1 VKISLSVTNFSWPG
15 GTADIAARL
24 AEIARIA
31 NATGLDTLWVADH
44 PMQSDPASSPD
55 EPMLDAYTTL
65 GMLAGLTGRIRLG
78 TLVSCASFRAPA
90 LLIKAVTTLDVLSGG
105 RAWLGVG
112 AGYNEAEA
120 RAMGVDLPPIPERFD
135 RLIDTLELAGRLW
148 RDDRSRFDGRSTVL
162 EGPVS
167 SPLPLSRPR
176 PRILVG
182 GVGER
187 RTLPLVA
194 RYADACN
201 LFDLPD
207 GGDGLRRQLG
217 VIARECAKLG
227 RPYAEI
233 ETTVTTA
240 LREGESESELIER
253 CRRFAGLGLTHV
265 VLIARGRAFAPAD
278 VELLGR
284 AAERLSA
291 E

>member
-1 VKISLSVTNFSWPG
+1 MKISLSVTSFTWPDGPG
-15 GTADIAARL
+15 GIAGRL
-24 AEIARIA
+24 AELARIA
-31 NATGLDTLWVADH
+31 DDSRLDTIWVADH
-44 PMQSDPASSPD
+44 PLQSDPACSPD

-65 GMLAGLTGRIRLG
+65 GQLAGLTGRIRLG

-112 AGYNEAEA
+112 AGYNEREA
-120 RAMGVDLPPIPERFD
+120 RAMGLDLPPVAARYD
-135 RLIDTLELAGRLW
+135 RLIDTLELAGRMW
-148 RDDRSRFDGRSTVL
+148 VDDRSRFDGRSTVL
-162 EGPVS
+162 EAPVS

-176 PRILVG
+176 PPILIG

-207 GGDGLRRQLG
+207 SGNALRRQLG
-217 VIARECAKLG
+217 VIERECAALG
-227 RPYAEI
+227 RPYE
-233 ETTVTTA
+233 EVEKTVTTF
-240 LREGESESELIER
+240 LREGEPEADLVRR
-253 CRRFAGLGLTHV
+253 CRELASIGLDHV
-265 VLIARGRAFAPAD
+265 VVIARGRAFARAE

-284 AAERLSA
+284 AADRLA
-291 E
+291 HA

>member
-1 VKISLSVTNFSWPG
+1 MSLSVTSFSWPG
-15 GTADIAARL
+15 EVADIGERLIEVARL
-24 AEIARIA
+24 ADRTA
-31 NATGLDTLWVADH
+31 LDTLWVADH

-65 GMLAGLTGRIRLG
+65 GLLAGVTDRIRLG

-90 LLIKAVTTLDVLSGG
+90 LLIKAVTTLDVLSRG

-120 RAMGVDLPPIPERFD
+120 RAMGVDLPPIPARFD
-135 RLIDTLELAGRLW
+135 RLIDTLELAGRMW
-148 RDDRSRFDGRSTVL
+148 RDDRSRFEGRSTVL

-167 SPLPLSRPR
+167 SPLPVSRPR
-176 PRILVG
+176 PPILVG
-182 GVGER
+182 GIGER

-217 VIARECAKLG
+217 VIAGECAKLG
-227 RPYAEI
+227 RPYSEI

-253 CRRFAGLGLTHV
+253 CRRFAGHGLAHV
-265 VLIARGRAFAPAD
+265 VVIARGRPFAPAD

-284 AAERLSA
+284 TAERLSA

>member
-1 VKISLSVTNFSWPG
+1 MKLSISVTNFSWPG
-15 GTADIAARL
+15 GPAAIAERL
-24 AEIARIA
+24 AEVAQTA
-31 NATGLDTLWVADH
+31 DGTPLDTLWVADH
-44 PMQSDPASSPD
+44 PLQSDPACSPD

-65 GMLAGLTGRIRLG
+65 GHLAGLTTRIRLG

-90 LLIKAVTTLDVLSGG
+90 LLIKAVTTLDVLSRG

-112 AGYNEAEA
+112 AGYNEVEA
-120 RAMGVDLPPIPERFD
+120 RAMGLDLPPVPARFD
-135 RLIDTLELAGRLW
+135 RLIDTLELARHLW
-148 RDDRSRFDGRSTVL
+148 ADDRSRFDGRSIVL

-167 SPLPLSRPR
+167 SPVPISRPR

-207 GGDGLRRQLG
+207 SGAAVRRQLG
-217 VIARECAKLG
+217 VIARECASIG
-227 RPYAEI
+227 RPYEEI
-233 ETTVTTA
+233 ETTVTTF
-240 LREGESESELIER
+240 LGEGESTADIVRR
-253 CRRFAGLGLTHV
+253 CRLLSEAGLVHV
-265 VLIARGRAFAPAD
+265 VVIARGRAFSRAE

-284 AAERLSA
+284 AAEQLA
-291 E
+291 QA